1 MHQVTEGQVYEA
13 CHPLDEQRRIR
24 VLAIT
29 GNRAEV
35 ETLGPGP
42 ARRRHVLLN
51 SLHPTATT
59 ANGQPRRT
67 GYRLV
72 EPPAEREPEVTDN
85 PATPRRRVTAS
96 TITDPELDRLWQ
108 RAEDAE
114 ARL

>member
-1 MHQVTEGQVYEA
+1 MTEDQVYEA

-24 VLAIT
+24 ILAVT

-42 ARRRHVLLN
+42 ARKRDILLN

-72 EPPAEREPEVTDN
+72 EPPTERSPK
-85 PATPRRRVTAS
+85 
-96 TITDPELDRLWQ
+96 
-108 RAEDAE
+108 
-114 ARL
+114 